1 VKREVERDGEVGGG
15 RDAVTLVALALA
27 VLVTAAACGGSTPAP
42 QARPRAPAPR
52 PTYYV
57 SLGDSLSQGVQPN
70 AAGTSVPTPQGY
82 PNQLYAALRRTHPGL
97 RLVKL
102 GCGGETTT
110 TMINGGIC
118 SYPAGSQL
126 ATAVGFLRSHP
137 GRVSLITIDIGA
149 NDSGSCLSR
158 PSVNAVASCVAKSIP
173 GTVRNL
179 TKIMS
184 RLRTAAGPRVR
195 IIGMTYY
202 VPSLAQWRNGLMGQ
216 ALARFSEELVTGYNK
231 VLTGIYK
238 AYGARV
244 ADVFTAFRSED
255 FGGRVTVPRIGRVPS
270 NVAAI
275 CTWTWECA
283 PGPRGPNIH
292 ANPAGYG
299 VIARTFLLADR

>member
-1 VKREVERDGEVGGG
+1 VRR
-15 RDAVTLVALALA
+15 AATLVAFATA
-27 VLVTAAACGGSTPAP
+27 VLVAASACGGSNPAP
-42 QARPRAPAPR
+42 QPSPRSTASPR
-52 PTYYV
+52 TTYYV
-57 SLGDSLSQGVQPN
+57 SLGDSLSRGVQPN
-70 AAGTSVPTPQGY
+70 AAGTSRPTQQGY
-82 PNQLYAALRRTHPGL
+82 PNQLYATLRRTQPGL

-126 ATAVGFLRSHP
+126 ATAIGFLRTHR
-137 GRVSLITIDIGA
+137 GQISLITIDIGA

-158 PSVNAVASCVAKSIP
+158 PSVRAVASCVAKSIP
-173 GTVRNL
+173 DTVRNL

-184 RLRTAAGPRVR
+184 RLRTAAGPSVR

-202 VPSLAQWRNGLMGQ
+202 VPSLAQWRDGLMGQ

-244 ADVFTAFRSED
+244 ADVFTAFHSKD
-255 FGGRVTVPRIGRVPS
+255 FGGRVMLPQIGKVPR

-283 PGPRGPNIH
+283 PAPRGPNIH

-299 VIARTFLLADR
+299 IIARTFLLADR

>member
-1 VKREVERDGEVGGG
+1 MRPEEPVKREVERDGEVGGG

-97 RLVKL
+97 RLVKF

-126 ATAVGFLRSHP
+126 ATGTAPRSK
-137 GRVSLITIDIGA
+137 
-149 NDSGSCLSR
+149 SGTAPPTARPKRLS
-158 PSVNAVASCVAKSIP
+158 PLGP
-173 GTVRNL
+173 L
-179 TKIMS
+179 
-184 RLRTAAGPRVR
+184 AG
-195 IIGMTYY
+195 
-202 VPSLAQWRNGLMGQ
+202 
-216 ALARFSEELVTGYNK
+216 
-231 VLTGIYK
+231 
-238 AYGARV
+238 
-244 ADVFTAFRSED
+244 
-255 FGGRVTVPRIGRVPS
+255 
-270 NVAAI
+270 
-275 CTWTWECA
+275 
-283 PGPRGPNIH
+283 
-292 ANPAGYG
+292 
-299 VIARTFLLADR
+299 